1 MNDITLLYKAVLNGK
16 KPFDS
21 LTDSEKNKLFHY
33 MCDELEKGNAIDDEL
48 LRFLASPQSVSDQ
61 SKYED
66 AVKRGY
72 EKLNRLLFLNKKVFY
87 KRIIRRILA
96 ATVAIFSFIVFS
108 LVTASA
114 FGANFVEHVK
124 TMFYEE
130 ESAAKPIATIFFESP
145 DKPIK
150 AYETTKALFENELSE
165 YHYPSYMPEGVK
177 PFSVTVGHNEKSHFI
192 YKLKDGNGKI
202 WSITASSA
210 EGSYMPMGYCFETST
225 TDGIGLSFVYTMS
238 RNSSD
243 ITNYTVY
250 TTLNGVMYTLVL
262 PTGDWD
268 DVMRI
273 LNSFTP
279 AK

>member
-1 MNDITLLYKAVLNGK
+1 MNDITLLYKAVLNEK
-16 KPFDS
+16 MPLDS

-48 LRFLASPQSVSDQ
+48 LRFLASSPNVSDQ

-66 AVKRGY
+66 AVKKGY
-72 EKLNRLLFLNKKVFY
+72 EKLNCLLLLNKKVFC
-87 KRIIRRILA
+87 KRIIQRILA

-114 FGANFVEHVK
+114 FGANFVEHIK

-130 ESAAKPIATIFFESP
+130 ESAAQPIATIFFESP

-150 AYETTKALFENELSE
+150 AYETVKSLFENELSE
-165 YHYPSYMPEGVK
+165 YHYPSYLPEGVK

-262 PTGDWD
+262 PTGDWNS
-268 DVMRI
+268 VMI
-273 LNSFTP
+273 MLNSFTP